1 MKIRSLWLTRI
12 AACLIVTSLRALFA
26 TCRREFAWLPGLNGY
41 DPDLPDRFLYCVWH
55 DEIAFPLFMGR
66 PYYMSALVS
75 KHQDGSY
82 LSESM
87 RWLHVT
93 PYRGSTNRGGA
104 QAVRQLIGAAERLHI
119 TITPD
124 GPRGPQ
130 RTMKDGIV
138 FLASRSGQAIV
149 PMAFGCRRGVRI
161 KGTWTDMLLPLPFT
175 RVYLASA
182 QPIHV
187 PSDLSREQLVDYTA
201 RVQQAMDD
209 LAARL
214 EDRIAGR
221 TEQMP
226 TKESPPCRN
235 AA

>member
-1 MKIRSLWLTRI
+1 M
-12 AACLIVTSLRALFA
+12 
-26 TCRREFAWLPGLNGY
+26 
-41 DPDLPDRFLYCVWH
+41 D
-55 DEIAFPLFMGR
+55 R
-66 PYYMSALVS
+66 PYHMSALVS

-87 RWLHVT
+87 HWLHVT

-104 QAVRQLIGAAERLHI
+104 QAVRQLVDAAERLHI

-124 GPRGPQ
+124 GPRGPR

-161 KGTWTDMLLPLPFT
+161 NGTWTDMLLPLPFT

-182 QPIHV
+182 EPIHV

-214 EDRIAGR
+214 EGWIAGR
-221 TEQMP
+221 TIGLDQP
-226 TKESPPCRN
+226 KTTAR